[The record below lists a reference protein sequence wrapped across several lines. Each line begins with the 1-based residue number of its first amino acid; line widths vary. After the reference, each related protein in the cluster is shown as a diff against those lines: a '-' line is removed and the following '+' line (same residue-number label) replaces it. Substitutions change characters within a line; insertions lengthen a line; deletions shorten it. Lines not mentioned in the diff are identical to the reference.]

1 MTEPLRAEEPGLERR
16 FILALGLS
24 VLILVGWG
32 FLFPSKT
39 PAPAPASPTASA
51 PASPVPP
58 STADAPPPAEVP
70 PAATAAA
77 APSGASEPLAA
88 SSEERVEIS
97 TPLFD
102 VALTNQ
108 GGRILSWKVKSN
120 GANDGATVNVVPA
133 ASRASGRLPLAF
145 DADDTTLAE
154 TLNKA
159 LFKVER
165 SKLGDV
171 DRVSFSWSDATG
183 IVATK
188 VLEFRQDSPL
198 VDLQIEVVDRGRKLP
213 VRLAWGPGLEAEDA
227 VTGGYIHYTGQAVY
241 RVPGALPH
249 RLRRDKV
256 DETVVLPAAAGAT
269 WAGLEEQYF
278 TALFL
283 PSSPGDVV
291 IRRADVAPPAEPGA
305 AEAPKAQPQLIAA
318 VGFPDGKGQLFVG
331 PKQFQ
336 SLRALG
342 HGLEDV
348 VWFSNYGLI
357 YVCAK
362 YLFLALSWIHDNAV
376 ANWGV
381 AIILATVLLRLVF
394 FPLNQYSMV
403 KMKKT
408 GLQMQRVQ
416 PKLKAIQAKWK
427 KSKDPQSREKMN
439 KEVMELYQRE
449 GVNPFGGVTGCL
461 PMLIQ
466 FPILIAFYNMLT
478 VAVELRGAPFFG
490 WIQDLTQRDPYYITP
505 LLMGATMFIQQKM
518 TPASGMD
525 PAQQRML
532 LLMPIVFTVMFLNLP
547 SGLVLYWFVNNLLGI
562 GQQWLVNR
570 HVARLEAAAPSQG

>member
-1 MTEPLRAEEPGLERR
+1 MTDPLRPDEPGLERR
-16 FILALGLS
+16 FIVALGLS

-32 FLFPSKT
+32 FLFPTKAPAPTPSAEPVAAA
-39 PAPAPASPTASA
+39 PAPAPNSP
-51 PASPVPP
+51 
-58 STADAPPPAEVP
+58 ADAPTVP
-70 PAATAAA
+70 PAASSPATEPAAA
-77 APSGASEPLAA
+77 SPVAA
-88 SSEERVEIS
+88 TGEERIEIN
-97 TPLFD
+97 TALFD
-102 VALTNQ
+102 VALTNE
-108 GGRILSWKVKSN
+108 GGRVLAWKVKGN
-120 GANDGATVNVVPA
+120 GANDGATVNLVPA
-133 ASRASGRLPLAF
+133 AARASGRLPLAF
-145 DADDTTLAE
+145 DVDDAALSE

-165 SKLGDV
+165 SRAGDV
-171 DRVSFSWSDATG
+171 DRVAFSWSDASG
-183 IVATK
+183 LSATK
-188 VLEFRQDSPL
+188 VLEFRPDSPL
-198 VDLQIEVVDRGRKLP
+198 VDLQVDVVDRGRRVP
-213 VRLAWGPGLEAEDA
+213 VRLAWGPGLEADDA

-241 RVPGALPH
+241 RVPGALPK

-256 DETVVLPAAAGAT
+256 DETLALPAAAGTT

-278 TALFL
+278 AALFL
-283 PSSPGDVV
+283 PSVPGDVV
-291 IRRADVAPPAEPGA
+291 IRRADVAPAAEAGTT
-305 AEAPKAQPQLIAA
+305 EAPKAVPQLVAA

-331 PKQFQ
+331 AKQFH

-348 VWFSNYGLI
+348 VWFSDYGLI
-357 YVCAK
+357 YICAK
-362 YLFLALSWIHDNAV
+362 YLFLALAWIHSNTV

-381 AIILATVLLRLVF
+381 AIILATVLLRVVF

-416 PKLKAIQAKWK
+416 PKMKAIQAKWK
-427 KSKDPQSREKMN
+427 KSKDPQSRQKMN
-439 KEVMELYQRE
+439 EEVMALYKKE
-449 GVNPFGGVTGCL
+449 GVNPFGGVSGCL

-570 HVARLEAAAPSQG
+570 HVARLQAAAPSQG

>member
-1 MTEPLRAEEPGLERR
+1 MTEPLRADEPGLERR
-16 FILALGLS
+16 FIIALGLS

-32 FLFPSKT
+32 FLFPTKAPAPTAESPT
-39 PAPAPASPTASA
+39 AAAPAPATPSPAPQPEVPASTTPGTPAVPPPVVADPVAASA
-51 PASPVPP
+51 
-58 STADAPPPAEVP
+58 
-70 PAATAAA
+70 
-77 APSGASEPLAA
+77 
-88 SSEERVEIS
+88 EERIEVRTS
-97 TPLFD
+97 LFE

-108 GGRILSWKVKSN
+108 GGRVLAWKVKGN
-120 GANDGATVNVVPA
+120 GETGAASVNVVPA
-133 ASRASGRLPLAF
+133 AARASGRLPLAF
-145 DADDTTLAE
+145 DADDAGLTEA
-154 TLNKA
+154 LNKA

-165 SKLGDV
+165 SKAGDV
-171 DRVSFSWSDATG
+171 DRIEFSWSDASG
-183 IVATK
+183 IAARK
-188 VLEFRQDSPL
+188 VLEFRPDSPL
-198 VDLQIEVVDRGRKLP
+198 VGLQVEVVDRGRKVP

-241 RVPGALPH
+241 RVPGALPVRH
-249 RLRRDKV
+249 RRDKL
-256 DETVVLPAAAGAT
+256 DETVALPAASGTT

-278 TALFL
+278 AALFL

-291 IRRADVAPPAEPGA
+291 IRRADVALPVESGATEPPKP
-305 AEAPKAQPQLIAA
+305 QPQLVAA

-331 PKQFQ
+331 PKQFH

-348 VWFSNYGLI
+348 VWFSDYGLI

-362 YLFLALSWIHDNAV
+362 YLFLALSWIHQNTV

-381 AIILATVLLRLVF
+381 AIILATILLRVVF

-427 KSKDPQSREKMN
+427 KSKDPSSREKMN
-439 KEVMELYQRE
+439 KEVMELYQKE

-490 WIQDLTQRDPYYITP
+490 WIADLTQRDPYYITP

-570 HVARLEAAAPSQG
+570 HVAKLESAAARG